1 MEQHR
6 SSKGLT
12 TCTTLSKLNT
22 KEDKLNQTSSGFS
35 FVWNF
40 DLGSQITRKGN
51 ESALIAKKLDL
62 RHSSKHYSC
71 YNELCL
77 ISFTF

>member
-22 KEDKLNQTSSGFS
+22 KEDELNQTSSGFS
-35 FVWNF
+35 YVWNF

>member
-22 KEDKLNQTSSGFS
+22 KEDKLNQTSSDFS
-35 FVWNF
+35 YVWNF
-40 DLGSQITRKGN
+40 DLGSQIT
-51 ESALIAKKLDL
+51 
-62 RHSSKHYSC
+62 
-71 YNELCL
+71 
-77 ISFTF
+77 